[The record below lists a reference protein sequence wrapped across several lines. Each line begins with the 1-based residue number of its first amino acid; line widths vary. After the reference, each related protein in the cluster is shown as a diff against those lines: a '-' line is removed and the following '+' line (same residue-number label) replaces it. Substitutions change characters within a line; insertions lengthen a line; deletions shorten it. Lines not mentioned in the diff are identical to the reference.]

1 MSIATK
7 KRLSVLI
14 FIFLGLFQF
23 SLFTQV
29 PSVSADAGL
38 ISSQEGFANQEI
50 QSAFGNG
57 EPQDLRYTVVR
68 IIMVVLSILGVLF
81 LGLIIF
87 AGFKY
92 MTAAGNEDQVKGA
105 IKQITQAVIGL
116 VIILSAWGISAFI
129 LNQITKATTTVN

>member
-14 FIFLGLFQF
+14 FLFLGVFQF
-23 SLFTQV
+23 SLLTNV

-38 ISSQEGFANQEI
+38 IGSQEGFTNKEI

-57 EPQDLRYTVVR
+57 EPQDLRTTVVQ
-68 IIMVVLSILGVLF
+68 IIMIVLSILGVLF
-81 LGLIIF
+81 LGLILF
-87 AGFKY
+87 AGFRY
-92 MTAAGNEDQVKGA
+92 MTAAGNEDQVKTA

-116 VIILSAWGISAFI
+116 VIILSAWGVSAFI
-129 LNQITKATTTVN
+129 LNQMTKATTAVN